1 MFSQKIE
8 LVSNVFHAP
17 KGVRGKASTTF
28 LSFVTRRAV
37 ETLIFTSVIDLLIPP
52 ANNNFNT

>member
-28 LSFVTRRAV
+28 LSFVPRRAV
-37 ETLIFTSVIDLLIPP
+37 ETLIFTSVNI
-52 ANNNFNT
+52 FFTTF